1 MVSNVAIRLNA
12 HLPTV
17 VSSQPGPAPVGRMF
31 FILSTSHFVGKIRS
45 GMILWIGHQ
54 WHQISTH
61 RVAQKKLPK
70 KHTKTRP
77 QFHWRFLYRIR
88 SHLHIQILELSSIDY
103 WIVALWAMELG
114 TNAVNC
120 GHKRTNLIEH
130 SKKWHDGSSVRTGPL
145 QLKAMDLWPNA
156 VNCEHRHTDYIKHEK
171 VCSRMDLRECLSI
184 TIHKT
189 INFIGKSTQ

>member
-1 MVSNVAIRLNA
+1 
-12 HLPTV
+12 
-17 VSSQPGPAPVGRMF
+17 
-31 FILSTSHFVGKIRS
+31 
-45 GMILWIGHQ
+45 
-54 WHQISTH
+54 
-61 RVAQKKLPK
+61 
-70 KHTKTRP
+70 
-77 QFHWRFLYRIR
+77 
-88 SHLHIQILELSSIDY
+88 
-103 WIVALWAMELG
+103 MELG

-145 QLKAMDLWPNA
+145 QLKAMELRTNA

-184 TIHKT
+184 AIHKT